1 MRNDQAG
8 PNIMLENEKKKSMS
22 KEKLTGRLDIA
33 EERITDLEH
42 RDMKKYPEHAMYR
55 KEAARNER
63 QVKKSRKSEKI

>member
-42 RDMKKYPEHAMYR
+42 RDMNKYPEHAMYR